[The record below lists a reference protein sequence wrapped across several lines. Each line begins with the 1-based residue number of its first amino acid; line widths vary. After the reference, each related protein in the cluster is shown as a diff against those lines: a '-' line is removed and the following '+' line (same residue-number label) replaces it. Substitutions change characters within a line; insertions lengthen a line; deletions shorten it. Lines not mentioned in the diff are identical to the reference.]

1 MFHILS
7 LCILLPRCQ
16 WIYIFY
22 SWDWR
27 SCESGISSSRF
38 SYVRFRVPKAHTM
51 SCTCIDLSYFIHI
64 YPILLL
70 HVASPYFIHS
80 SFQNI
85 SQQVQQLRTFRMSSE
100 YWCALQRQSVHPPFW
115 WLTLPKRS
123 TKKTIGVHCHL
134 STVHLRNFCSPLNV
148 YWFETSN
155 SHKHF
160 TQNILELHESS
171 FESSINH
178 PHFGG
183 ISLPP
188 ARLPI
193 FGQQL

>member
-1 MFHILS
+1 
-7 LCILLPRCQ
+7 
-16 WIYIFY
+16 
-22 SWDWR
+22 
-27 SCESGISSSRF
+27 
-38 SYVRFRVPKAHTM
+38 M

-80 SFQNI
+80 RFQNI

-100 YWCALQRQSVHPPFW
+100 YWCALRRQSVHPPFW
-115 WLTLPKRS
+115 WLTLSKRS
-123 TKKTIGVHCHL
+123 TKKNHRGSLSSLNCSSSQLLFTIKCIL
-134 STVHLRNFCSPLNV
+134 IRDL
-148 YWFETSN
+148 N

-183 ISLPP
+183 ISCPQLM
-188 ARLPI
+188 PI
-193 FGQQL
+193 FGQSLTARFGGLRCSSAVNGVIGGWLLIPRFKKVHLPGN